1 MKKKDNKIQEF
12 ASLIVRWGQQKSC
25 YDGHTRST
33 EHQLFKMNWNEKRN
47 IFSQKLCTK
56 VQPNNKPDRVHS
68 SFVRLFVSLY
78 TSPLHGNHWFI
89 LAAKMQKK
97 AFAARKRYGEK
108 YAPRDEEMQSEITET
123 GGCNVRVILQRTKER
138 LTNVSHLL

>member
-1 MKKKDNKIQEF
+1 
-12 ASLIVRWGQQKSC
+12 
-25 YDGHTRST
+25 
-33 EHQLFKMNWNEKRN
+33 
-47 IFSQKLCTK
+47 
-56 VQPNNKPDRVHS
+56 
-68 SFVRLFVSLY
+68 
-78 TSPLHGNHWFI
+78 
-89 LAAKMQKK
+89 MQKK